1 MPYNGI
7 DRHKQSMGRHMMK
20 TLRQKEDSFYAYFKD
35 FSKDLMACT
44 QVYADAVHG
53 WPQTRGRITEVAE
66 WAKVCDEHTDQ
77 MTVMLADS
85 FVTPFDRSEINALA
99 FALDDIADLEE
110 DLIARFDLFG
120 VETPL
125 EEAFQLVDLHVRIAS
140 KIVIIFD
147 KLPGLKRDG
156 TAREKT
162 REIRQLGAECDR
174 IYRNGLAKVFSSDYD
189 PVVLLRWTKL
199 LDAFER
205 ISNAMELIASYVR
218 TILIEN
224 G

>member
-1 MPYNGI
+1 
-7 DRHKQSMGRHMMK
+7 MK
-20 TLRQKEDSFYAYFKD
+20 TFKQKEDEFYTYFKD
-35 FSKDLMACT
+35 FSKDLMSCT
-44 QVYADAVHG
+44 QTYADTVRG
-53 WPQTRGRITEVAE
+53 WPETRGRITEVAE
-66 WAKVCDEHTDQ
+66 WAKVCDRHTDSL
-77 MTVMLADS
+77 TVMLANS

-110 DLIARFDLFG
+110 DLVARFDLFG
-120 VETPL
+120 VEDPI
-125 EEAFQLVDLHVRIAS
+125 EEAFLLVDLHLQMAA
-140 KIVIIFD
+140 KIVIIFE

-162 REIRQLGAECDR
+162 REIRQLESECDR
-174 IYRNGLAKVFSSDYD
+174 IYRNGLAKVFSSEHE

-205 ISNAMELIASYVR
+205 ISNAMEQIASYVR

>member
-1 MPYNGI
+1 
-7 DRHKQSMGRHMMK
+7 MK
-20 TLRQKEDSFYAYFKD
+20 TFKQKEDEFYTYFKD
-35 FSKDLMACT
+35 FSKDLMSCT
-44 QVYADAVHG
+44 QAYADTIRD
-53 WPQTRGRITEVAE
+53 WPASRGRIVEVGE
-66 WAKVCDEHTDQ
+66 WEKVCDSRTDSL
-77 MTVMLADS
+77 TVMLADS

-120 VETPL
+120 VDEPI
-125 EEAFQLVDLHVRIAS
+125 EEALQIADLHLQMAA
-140 KIVIIFD
+140 KIVIIFE

-162 REIRQLGAECDR
+162 REIRQLEAECDR
-174 IYRNGLAKVFSSDYD
+174 IYRNGLARVFASEHE

-199 LDAFER
+199 LDTFER
-205 ISNAMELIASYVR
+205 ISNAMDLVAANVR